1 MSIES
6 RCFRR
11 MRQAAS
17 MRATQEDTNLIRP
30 IAALAVALALA
41 TILTSCALPRV
52 YKVTVQQGNVITQQ
66 MVDSLRP
73 GMTQEQVAYV
83 MGEPVIKNPFTQDRW
98 DYVYTLRVPGV
109 VNDHMKMSL
118 FFTDGLLSH
127 FVGDLAPS
135 DQQIDAQD
143 REQAATE

>member
-1 MSIES
+1 M
-6 RCFRR
+6 
-11 MRQAAS
+11 
-17 MRATQEDTNLIRP
+17 IRS

-41 TILTSCALPRV
+41 TMLTSCALPRV

-66 MVDSLRP
+66 MVDRLQP
-73 GMTQEQVAYV
+73 GMTREQVAYV
-83 MGEPVIKNPFTQDRW
+83 MGEPVIRNPFDQDRW

-109 VNDHMKMSL
+109 VQDHMKMSL

-135 DQQIDAQD
+135 DQQAKARD
-143 REQAATE
+143 REQALAE

>member
-1 MSIES
+1 
-6 RCFRR
+6 
-11 MRQAAS
+11 
-17 MRATQEDTNLIRP
+17 MRAAQDPSMESLRVVTRTIPTL
-30 IAALAVALALA
+30 AAAVAVAM
-41 TILTSCALPRV
+41 IVTSCALPRV

-73 GMTQEQVAYV
+73 GMTREQVAYV
-83 MGEPVIKNPFTQDRW
+83 MGEPVIKNPFDQDRW

-109 VNDHMKMSL
+109 VNEHKKMSL

-135 DQQIDAQD
+135 DQQAEIPDQEEGSA
-143 REQAATE
+143 E

>member
-1 MSIES
+1 M
-6 RCFRR
+6 
-11 MRQAAS
+11 
-17 MRATQEDTNLIRP
+17 TRP
-30 IAALAVALALA
+30 IAALFCALALA
-41 TILTSCALPRV
+41 LILASCALPRV

-66 MVDSLRP
+66 MVDSLEP

-83 MGEPVIKNPFTQDRW
+83 MGKPVIKNPFDQDRW

-109 VNDHMKMSL
+109 VEDRMKMSL

-135 DQQIDAQD
+135 AARAEAKDQ
-143 REQAATE
+143 EQAATEPAPPDPS

>member
-1 MSIES
+1 M
-6 RCFRR
+6 
-11 MRQAAS
+11 
-17 MRATQEDTNLIRP
+17 IRS
-30 IAALAVALALA
+30 IAAMAVALALA

-66 MVDSLRP
+66 MVDRLQP
-73 GMTQEQVAYV
+73 GMTREQVAYV
-83 MGEPVIKNPFTQDRW
+83 MGEPVIRNPFDQDRW

-109 VNDHMKMSL
+109 VQDHMKMSL

-135 DQQIDAQD
+135 DQQAKARD
-143 REQAATE
+143 REQALAE

>member
-1 MSIES
+1 MT
-6 RCFRR
+6 R
-11 MRQAAS
+11 
-17 MRATQEDTNLIRP
+17 T
-30 IAALAVALALA
+30 IAALAVATALS

-66 MVDSLRP
+66 MVDDLRP
-73 GMTQEQVAYV
+73 GMTREQVAFV
-83 MGEPVIKNPFTQDRW
+83 MGEPVIKNPFDQDRW

-109 VNDHMKMSL
+109 VQDHMKMSL

-135 DQQIDAQD
+135 DQQAKARDE
-143 REQAATE
+143 EQASRDR

>member
-1 MSIES
+1 M
-6 RCFRR
+6 
-11 MRQAAS
+11 
-17 MRATQEDTNLIRP
+17 TRP
-30 IAALAVALALA
+30 IAAFAVTIALA
-41 TILTSCALPRV
+41 TFLTSCALPRV

-83 MGEPVIKNPFTQDRW
+83 MGEPVIKNPFDQDRW

-109 VNDHMKMSL
+109 VNDHMKLSL

-135 DQQIDAQD
+135 DQQPEAPAQGD
-143 REQAATE
+143 GSAE

>member
-1 MSIES
+1 MES
-6 RCFRR
+6 KRVVTRTIPTL
-11 MRQAAS
+11 AA
-17 MRATQEDTNLIRP
+17 
-30 IAALAVALALA
+30 AAAVAM
-41 TILTSCALPRV
+41 IVTSCALPRV

-66 MVDSLRP
+66 MVDSLKP
-73 GMTQEQVAYV
+73 GMTREQVAYV
-83 MGEPVIKNPFTQDRW
+83 MGQPVIKSPFDQDRW

-135 DQQIDAQD
+135 DQQPEAPAQAD
-143 REQAATE
+143 GSAE

>member
-1 MSIES
+1 MT
-6 RCFRR
+6 R
-11 MRQAAS
+11 
-17 MRATQEDTNLIRP
+17 T
-30 IAALAVALALA
+30 IAALAVATALS

-66 MVDSLRP
+66 MVDDLRP
-73 GMTQEQVAYV
+73 GMTREQVAFV
-83 MGEPVIKNPFTQDRW
+83 MGEPVIKNPFDQDRW

-109 VNDHMKMSL
+109 VQDHMKMSL

-135 DQQIDAQD
+135 DHQAKARDE
-143 REQAATE
+143 EQASRDR

>member
-1 MSIES
+1 M
-6 RCFRR
+6 
-11 MRQAAS
+11 
-17 MRATQEDTNLIRP
+17 IRP

-41 TILTSCALPRV
+41 AILTSCALPRV

-66 MVDSLRP
+66 MVDNLKP
-73 GMTQEQVAYV
+73 GMTREQVAYV
-83 MGEPVIKNPFTQDRW
+83 MGEPVIKNPFDQDRW

-135 DQQIDAQD
+135 DQQTDAPDQ
-143 REQAATE
+143 EQAATE

>member
-1 MSIES
+1 M
-6 RCFRR
+6 
-11 MRQAAS
+11 
-17 MRATQEDTNLIRP
+17 IRP

-41 TILTSCALPRV
+41 TIVTSCALPRV

-66 MVDSLRP
+66 MVDSLKP

-83 MGEPVIKNPFTQDRW
+83 MGEPVIKNPFSRDRW

-135 DQQIDAQD
+135 DQQPDTSN
-143 REQAATE
+143 EQEGSAE

>member
-1 MSIES
+1 VT
-6 RCFRR
+6 R
-11 MRQAAS
+11 
-17 MRATQEDTNLIRP
+17 T
-30 IAALAVALALA
+30 IAALAVATALS

-66 MVDSLRP
+66 MVDDLRP
-73 GMTQEQVAYV
+73 GMTREQVAFV
-83 MGEPVIKNPFTQDRW
+83 MGEPVIKNPFDQDRW

-109 VNDHMKMSL
+109 VQDHMKMSL

-135 DQQIDAQD
+135 DQQAKARDE
-143 REQAATE
+143 EQASRDR

>member
-1 MSIES
+1 M
-6 RCFRR
+6 
-11 MRQAAS
+11 
-17 MRATQEDTNLIRP
+17 TRP

-41 TILTSCALPRV
+41 TILTACALPRV

-66 MVDSLRP
+66 MIDRLRP

-83 MGEPVIKNPFTQDRW
+83 MGEPVIKNPFDQDRW

-109 VNDHMKMSL
+109 VNERKKMSL

-135 DQQIDAQD
+135 DQQTDGQD
-143 REQAATE
+143 LEQAATE

>member
-1 MSIES
+1 M
-6 RCFRR
+6 
-11 MRQAAS
+11 
-17 MRATQEDTNLIRP
+17 IRP

-66 MVDSLRP
+66 MVDRLKP

-83 MGEPVIKNPFTQDRW
+83 MGEPVIKNPFDQDRW

-109 VNDHMKMSL
+109 VNDRMKMSL

-135 DQQIDAQD
+135 DQQIDGQD
-143 REQAATE
+143 QEQAATEPE

>member
-1 MSIES
+1 M
-6 RCFRR
+6 
-11 MRQAAS
+11 
-17 MRATQEDTNLIRP
+17 TRP
-30 IAALAVALALA
+30 IAALAVTVALA

-66 MVDSLRP
+66 MVDSLQP
-73 GMTQEQVAYV
+73 GMTREQVAFV
-83 MGEPVIKNPFTQDRW
+83 MGEPVIKNPFDQDRW

-109 VNDHMKMSL
+109 VEDHMKMSL

-135 DQQIDAQD
+135 AAQAKA
-143 REQAATE
+143 RAPGQATAE

>member
-1 MSIES
+1 M
-6 RCFRR
+6 
-11 MRQAAS
+11 
-17 MRATQEDTNLIRP
+17 TRP
-30 IAALAVALALA
+30 IAALAVTVALA

-66 MVDSLRP
+66 MVDSLQP
-73 GMTQEQVAYV
+73 GMTREQVAFV
-83 MGEPVIKNPFTQDRW
+83 MGEPVIKNPFDQDRW

-109 VNDHMKMSL
+109 VEDHMKMSL

-135 DQQIDAQD
+135 EAQAKARD
-143 REQAATE
+143 PAQATAE

>member
-1 MSIES
+1 M
-6 RCFRR
+6 
-11 MRQAAS
+11 
-17 MRATQEDTNLIRP
+17 TRP
-30 IAALAVALALA
+30 IAALAVVLALA
-41 TILTSCALPRV
+41 ANLTACALPRV

-73 GMTQEQVAYV
+73 GMTPEQVAYV
-83 MGEPVIKNPFTQDRW
+83 MGEPVIKNPFDQDRW

-109 VNDHMKMSL
+109 VNDHTKMSL

-135 DQQIDAQD
+135 DQLTDAPDQ
-143 REQAATE
+143 EPAATE

>member
-1 MSIES
+1 MES
-6 RCFRR
+6 KKVVTR
-11 MRQAAS
+11 
-17 MRATQEDTNLIRP
+17 TI
-30 IAALAVALALA
+30 LALA
-41 TILTSCALPRV
+41 TALIVAMIVTSCALPRV

-73 GMTQEQVAYV
+73 GMTREQVAYV
-83 MGEPVIKNPFTQDRW
+83 MGEPVIKNPFDQDRW

-135 DQQIDAQD
+135 DQQAEIP
-143 REQAATE
+143 EQEEGSAE

>member
-1 MSIES
+1 MT
-6 RCFRR
+6 R
-11 MRQAAS
+11 
-17 MRATQEDTNLIRP
+17 T
-30 IAALAVALALA
+30 IAALAVATALS

-66 MVDSLRP
+66 MVDDLRP
-73 GMTQEQVAYV
+73 GMTREQVAFV
-83 MGEPVIKNPFTQDRW
+83 MGEPVIKNPFDQDRW

-109 VNDHMKMSL
+109 VRDHMKMSL

-135 DQQIDAQD
+135 DQQAKARDE
-143 REQAATE
+143 EQASRDR

>member
-1 MSIES
+1 MIK
-6 RCFRR
+6 
-11 MRQAAS
+11 
-17 MRATQEDTNLIRP
+17 P
-30 IAALAVALALA
+30 IAALAATLALA

-66 MVDSLRP
+66 MVDSLKP

-83 MGEPVIKNPFTQDRW
+83 MGEPVIKNPFDRDRW

-109 VNDHMKMSL
+109 VNDRMKMSL

-135 DQQIDAQD
+135 DQQTDGQEQ
-143 REQAATE
+143 EQAASE

>member
-1 MSIES
+1 M
-6 RCFRR
+6 
-11 MRQAAS
+11 
-17 MRATQEDTNLIRP
+17 TRP
-30 IAALAVALALA
+30 IATLAVALALS

-66 MVDSLRP
+66 MVDRLKP
-73 GMTQEQVAYV
+73 GMTREQVAYV
-83 MGEPVIKNPFTQDRW
+83 MGEPVIRNPFDQDRW

-109 VNDHMKMSL
+109 VQDHMKMSL

-135 DQQIDAQD
+135 DQQAEARD
-143 REQAATE
+143 REQASAE